1 MPADSTYVQF
11 VHKTLA
17 HNSTKLYHYRF
28 FKPALESD
36 SDEGTMMSFPENQKK
51 AEKIAKK

>member
-1 MPADSTYVQF
+1 

-17 HNSTKLYHYRF
+17 HNSTSLPVKKHYHYRF